1 MQKLSVIIPIFNE
14 EALLYEL
21 YTRLNKVILTL
32 ALNTEIIFVDD
43 GSTDESLHILQ
54 ALAANDSRVKYIS
67 LTRNFGHQVAIQA
80 GLQHCQGDLV
90 ITMDGDLQDPPELIP
105 AFVQT
110 HKETGASVVY
120 GRRKIRKNE
129 STFKKGFAAMFYRL
143 LKVISTVEIPLD
155 TGDFRLITA
164 EVVENLNNM
173 PEPNKFL
180 RGQVAWLGHKQ
191 HFFLYDRESRE
202 SGKSNFTYRK
212 MIRLGLD
219 GITGFSNFPLKLATV
234 SGISI
239 SFFAFLMIVYIL
251 YAKLILHAVISGWT
265 SIMVTILFMGGIQLF
280 SIGVIGEYI
289 SRINDSVRNRPLY
302 IVSKTNIMRDP

>member
-1 MQKLSVIIPIFNE
+1 
-14 EALLYEL
+14 
-21 YTRLNKVILTL
+21 
-32 ALNTEIIFVDD
+32 
-43 GSTDESLHILQ
+43 
-54 ALAANDSRVKYIS
+54 
-67 LTRNFGHQVAIQA
+67 
-80 GLQHCQGDLV
+80 
-90 ITMDGDLQDPPELIP
+90 
-105 AFVQT
+105 
-110 HKETGASVVY
+110 
-120 GRRKIRKNE
+120 
-129 STFKKGFAAMFYRL
+129 
-143 LKVISTVEIPLD
+143 
-155 TGDFRLITA
+155 
-164 EVVENLNNM
+164 
-173 PEPNKFL
+173 
-180 RGQVAWLGHKQ
+180 
-191 HFFLYDRESRE
+191 
-202 SGKSNFTYRK
+202 